1 MANGNV
7 PFRMSH
13 QLHVP
18 LCGFR
23 HIVHDQVNAA
33 PLTHQ
38 QVGPVAKDQRGQVRA
53 GGVYP
58 NKGTKCDI
66 GLSLISDAHD
76 CLPAG
81 FKMACNG

>member
-1 MANGNV
+1 MEIGFVGLGRMGGNMV
-7 PFRMSH
+7 RRLQKGDH
-13 QLHVP
+13 K
-18 LCGFR
+18 C
-23 HIVHDQVNAA
+23 HIYSETAETRN
-33 PLTHQ
+33 
-38 QVGPVAKDQRGQVRA
+38 
-53 GGVYP
+53 GVYP